1 MWDRRDHGSSEVNH
15 HQPHQKLIFIQ
26 RRWCVQ
32 CSWKGVLYYE
42 LLPENQTT
50 NFHKSCSK
58 IDQLKAGLDENFL
71 ELVNRKCIIFQQDK
85 ARLYI
90 SLLIRQSLLQ
100 LGWEI
105 LIHQL
110 YSLDIISFG
119 VYLSC
124 LFKISLNGKKIQ
136 FSVRLWKETGTVPYS
151 TSLKKKKKKKN
162 KLELWSHL
170 KQCQE
175 MLEQMEKEMATHS
188 SILAWRIL
196 WTEEP
201 GGLLSI
207 ESHRVGHNWIDLA
220 AAAAAVEQINEYVV
234 Q

>member
-1 MWDRRDHGSSEVNH
+1 MWDGRDHGPSEVNH

-26 RRWCVQ
+26 RRWYVYNAVGRESSTMSSFQ
-32 CSWKGVLYYE
+32 KT
-42 LLPENQTT
+42 TT
-50 NFHKSCSK
+50 NFNKSCSK

-100 LGWEI
+100 LGWEV

-136 FSVRLWKETGTVPYS
+136 FSVILWKKPGTVPCS
-151 TSLKKKKKKKN
+151 TSLKKKKKN

-175 MLEQMEKEMATHS
+175 VVEQMEKEMAIHS

-201 GGLLSI
+201 GGLLSMK
-207 ESHRVGHNWIDLA
+207 SHRVRHDWSDLA
-220 AAAAAVEQINEYVV
+220 AAAAVGQINEYVV

>member
-71 ELVNRKCIIFQQDK
+71 EVVNRKCIIFQQDK

-100 LGWEI
+100 FGWEV

-124 LFKISLNGKKIQ
+124 LFKISLNWKKNSILCKI
-136 FSVRLWKETGTVPYS
+136 VKGNLLNK
-151 TSLKKKKKKKN
+151 LKKKKKKK
-162 KLELWSHL
+162 E
-170 KQCQE
+170 
-175 MLEQMEKEMATHS
+175 
-188 SILAWRIL
+188 
-196 WTEEP
+196 
-201 GGLLSI
+201 
-207 ESHRVGHNWIDLA
+207 
-220 AAAAAVEQINEYVV
+220 
-234 Q
+234 

>member
-1 MWDRRDHGSSEVNH
+1 MSSF
-15 HQPHQKLIFIQ
+15 QKT
-26 RRWCVQ
+26 
-32 CSWKGVLYYE
+32 
-42 LLPENQTT
+42 TT
-50 NFHKSCSK
+50 NFNKSCSK

-100 LGWEI
+100 LGWEV

-124 LFKISLNGKKIQ
+124 LFKISLNGKKNSILCNI
-136 FSVRLWKETGTVPYS
+136 VKETWNS
-151 TSLKKKKKKKN
+151 SLLNKLKKKKKKKKKN

-175 MLEQMEKEMATHS
+175 VVEQMEKEMAIHS

-201 GGLLSI
+201 GGLLSMK
-207 ESHRVGHNWIDLA
+207 SHRVRHDWSDL

>member
-1 MWDRRDHGSSEVNH
+1 MWDGRDHGASEVNH

-26 RRWCVQ
+26 RRWYVYNAVGRESSTMSSFQ
-32 CSWKGVLYYE
+32 KT
-42 LLPENQTT
+42 TT
-50 NFHKSCSK
+50 NFNKSCSK

-100 LGWEI
+100 LGWVV

-136 FSVRLWKETGTVPYS
+136 FSVILWKKPGTVPCS
-151 TSLKKKKKKKN
+151 TSLKKKKK
-162 KLELWSHL
+162 
-170 KQCQE
+170 
-175 MLEQMEKEMATHS
+175 
-188 SILAWRIL
+188 RIS
-196 WTEEP
+196 WNYEVTWN
-201 GGLLSI
+201 SA
-207 ESHRVGHNWIDLA
+207 RR
-220 AAAAAVEQINEYVV
+220 
-234 Q
+234 